1 MMQDTEDQRLTKQ
14 YLLGELDPEEQRRV
28 EERLLTDD
36 AYFEELLMAE
46 DELTDEYLGGAL
58 SAHEQERFE
67 RHFLATPERH
77 QKLRFARVLRKYIDG
92 GRAAADSATTP
103 VAAPPSSSWKRWLPS
118 FLRTQRPAVVFSLAI
133 TLLISM
139 LCGFWIIIQTRRARN
154 QPLRAQSQRAAVEGE
169 LAELNSPQ
177 NQNPEIV
184 SPFFVVS
191 LTPGL
196 ARGSGEITKVAVPAA
211 ASLVQFRLDT
221 PSDEYRSY
229 WAVLQKDDDT
239 EIFTIKDLTAE
250 GAGSS
255 KIVALKVPARLLTRG
270 DYSLR
275 LSGLPP
281 DGKSEEIG
289 KYLFRVL
296 NR

>member
-1 MMQDTEDQRLTKQ
+1 MMQNTEDQRLTKQ

-28 EERLLTDD
+28 EERLLVDD

-46 DELTDEYLGGAL
+46 DDLTDEYLDGAL
-58 SAHEQERFE
+58 SAREQERFE
-67 RHFLATPERH
+67 QHFLATPERH
-77 QKLRFARVLRKYIDG
+77 QKLRFARVLRRYIDDAG
-92 GRAAADSATTP
+92 AADSATTP
-103 VAAPPSSSWKRWLPS
+103 APPSFSWRRWLPA

-133 TLLISM
+133 VLLIGG
-139 LCGFWIIIQTRRARN
+139 LCGSWIIIQTRRAQN
-154 QPLRAQSQRAAVEGE
+154 QPSRAQSQHAAVEGE

-177 NQNPEIV
+177 NRNPETV
-184 SPFFVVS
+184 SPFVVS

-196 ARGSGEITKVAVPAA
+196 ARGSGEIRKVALPTA

-229 WAVLQKDDDT
+229 QAILQKDEDT
-239 EIFTIKDLTAE
+239 ETFTIKDLTAE
-250 GAGSS
+250 EAGGS
-255 KIVALKVPARLLTRG
+255 KIVILRVPARLLTRG

-275 LSGLPP
+275 LSGLTPA
-281 DGKSEEIG
+281 GKSEETG